1 MIAYLKGIVAD
12 VETDKIIIEN
22 NNMGFNVFVTAN
34 MAMNTGIGEEII
46 LHTYLSVKE
55 DAMNLFGFATKDEL
69 KVFRILLGVSGVGP
83 KGALGILSALTPDEL
98 RVAVMS
104 DDSKAISK
112 APGIGNKTAM
122 KVIIELK
129 DKLNIED
136 MLNKDSDNIVAN
148 ISNVYDELI
157 NEAYQAMVALGYSQS
172 EAMKAVKSAEINE
185 KTTSQDI
192 IKHALK
198 TIL

>member
-22 NNMGFNVFVTAN
+22 NNIGYNVFVTGN
-34 MAMNTGIGEEII
+34 MAINTVIGEEII
-46 LHTYLSVKE
+46 LYTYLNVKE

-69 KVFRILLGVSGVGP
+69 KVFKILIGVSGVGP
-83 KGALGILSALTPDEL
+83 KGALGILSTLSPDDL

-104 DDSKAISK
+104 DDAKAISK

-136 MLNKDSDNIVAN
+136 ILNKDNENRVATVN
-148 ISNVYDELI
+148 SVYDELI

-172 EAMKAVKSAEINE
+172 EAMKAVKSADINE
-185 KTTSQDI
+185 NTTSQDI

>member
-1 MIAYLKGIVAD
+1 MIAYLKGVVAD

-22 NNMGFNVFVTAN
+22 NNIGFNVFVTGN

-46 LHTYLSVKE
+46 LYTYLNVKE

-69 KVFRILLGVSGVGP
+69 KVFKILIGVSGVGP
-83 KGALGILSALTPDEL
+83 KGALGILSTLSPDEL

-129 DKLNIED
+129 DKLDIED
-136 MLNKDSDNIVAN
+136 ILNKDVDTRVQGTIGA
-148 ISNVYDELI
+148 YDELI

-185 KTTSQDI
+185 NTTSQDI

-198 TIL
+198 NIL

>member
-1 MIAYLKGIVAD
+1 MIAYLKGVVAD

-22 NNMGFNVFVTAN
+22 NNIGYNVFVTGTLAT
-34 MAMNTGIGEEII
+34 NTGIGESIT
-46 LHTYLSVKE
+46 LYTYLNVKE
-55 DAMNLFGFATKDEL
+55 DAMNLFGFVTKDEL
-69 KVFRILLGVSGVGP
+69 KVFKILLGVSGVGP
-83 KGALGILSALTPDEL
+83 KGALGILSALSPDDL
-98 RVAVMS
+98 RIAVMS
-104 DDSKAISK
+104 DDAKAISK

-136 MLNKDSDNIVAN
+136 IINKDADNRVAN

-198 TIL
+198 SIL

>member
-22 NNMGFNVFVTAN
+22 NNIGYNVFVTGAL
-34 MAMNTGIGEEII
+34 AMNTGIGESII
-46 LHTYLSVKE
+46 LYTYLNVKE

-69 KVFRILLGVSGVGP
+69 KVFKILIGVSGVGP
-83 KGALGILSALTPDEL
+83 KGALGILTTLSPDEL

-104 DDSKAISK
+104 DDAKAISK

-129 DKLNIED
+129 DKLDIED
-136 MLNKDSDNIVAN
+136 ILNKDNNLSGNSK
-148 ISNVYDELI
+148 ISMYDEII

-172 EAMKAVKSAEINE
+172 EAMKAVKSADIDE
-185 KTTSQDI
+185 KTTAQDI
-192 IKHALK
+192 IKYALK